1 MTDAAVIVLSCAP
14 SDNRILVSKIKILV
28 PKIPLRNTSPAEF
41 HVQDYADGATAGDQN
56 RLARFTCILIL

>member
-28 PKIPLRNTSPAEF
+28 PKIPLRNTLPAEF
-41 HVQDYADGATAGDQN
+41 HGQAHADGSTASDQN
-56 RLARFTCILIL
+56 RLARFTRILIL